1 MYHVLIVDDEPL
13 MRTYLAKSIPQFDE
27 QFDVCG
33 TAADGQEAIEYLKA
47 HIGKVDVIIT
57 DIKMPEVDGLT
68 LAGYVSARFPEIVLI
83 IISGFSDF
91 EYARKAIQ
99 YNVTDYLLKPLQ
111 DKSLIE
117 LLHNVAMRLT
127 SMGRKSSF
135 YPTSKLSGGHI
146 LRCEL
151 VRAILDGDSTQAYRA
166 YEELGNQKIAAMGPA
181 GCIVKCHTLY
191 AGHLQN
197 DGIRTVSSCFE
208 LNLFISDICASF
220 DYITLCS
227 KSGDTYIMID
237 GNSPADLERKASS
250 LYRVLKEQAKR
261 PRQFDFHCGQ
271 AVSDIMLL
279 PQSMRSLD
287 ELQFLSFLSKDNMLL
302 PSVRRNSEVIKGVKG
317 TVIQILQDI
326 SSGRP
331 EELKVHVNAFCKSCI
346 CQDKACYWR
355 AGEYL
360 ILQAE
365 MAGYAEASEI
375 QRAYQTLSN
384 IYTNQAAELRT
395 SESYITY
402 IKILNQT
409 LLQLIPGES
418 HSAVQEMP
426 VIRRAKEFILEHYR
440 ENISLQDVAEFC
452 GVSVS
457 YLSNLFH
464 KQLGISYSK
473 YLLKLRMDEAS
484 KLLSIYPDMKIYDV
498 AERTGFITAKHFIAV
513 FKKNFGVSP
522 SNFQKS
528 IK

>member
-151 VRAILDGDSTQAYRA
+151 VRAILDGDSTQVYRA

-191 AGHLQN
+191 AGHLQK
-197 DGIRTVSSCFE
+197 I
-208 LNLFISDICASF
+208 
-220 DYITLCS
+220 
-227 KSGDTYIMID
+227 
-237 GNSPADLERKASS
+237 
-250 LYRVLKEQAKR
+250 
-261 PRQFDFHCGQ
+261 
-271 AVSDIMLL
+271 
-279 PQSMRSLD
+279 
-287 ELQFLSFLSKDNMLL
+287 
-302 PSVRRNSEVIKGVKG
+302 
-317 TVIQILQDI
+317 
-326 SSGRP
+326 GRA
-331 EELKVHVNAFCKSCI
+331 HV
-346 CQDKACYWR
+346 
-355 AGEYL
+355 
-360 ILQAE
+360 
-365 MAGYAEASEI
+365 
-375 QRAYQTLSN
+375 
-384 IYTNQAAELRT
+384 
-395 SESYITY
+395 
-402 IKILNQT
+402 
-409 LLQLIPGES
+409 
-418 HSAVQEMP
+418 
-426 VIRRAKEFILEHYR
+426 
-440 ENISLQDVAEFC
+440 
-452 GVSVS
+452 
-457 YLSNLFH
+457 
-464 KQLGISYSK
+464 
-473 YLLKLRMDEAS
+473 
-484 KLLSIYPDMKIYDV
+484 
-498 AERTGFITAKHFIAV
+498 
-513 FKKNFGVSP
+513 
-522 SNFQKS
+522 
-528 IK
+528 

>member
-1 MYHVLIVDDEPL
+1 
-13 MRTYLAKSIPQFDE
+13 
-27 QFDVCG
+27 
-33 TAADGQEAIEYLKA
+33 
-47 HIGKVDVIIT
+47 VDVIIT

-151 VRAILDGDSTQAYRA
+151 VRAILDGDSTQVYRA

-191 AGHLQN
+191 AGHLQD

-208 LNLFISDICASF
+208 LNLFISDVCASF
-220 DYITLCS
+220 DYVTLCS

-237 GNSPADLERKASS
+237 GNSPTDLERKASS

-317 TVIQILQDI
+317 AVIQILQDI

-331 EELKVHVNAFCKSCI
+331 EELKVHVNAFCKSYI

-375 QRAYQTLSN
+375 QRDIKLCPT
-384 IYTNQAAELRT
+384 YTQ
-395 SESYITY
+395 
-402 IKILNQT
+402 
-409 LLQLIPGES
+409 
-418 HSAVQEMP
+418 
-426 VIRRAKEFILEHYR
+426 IRR
-440 ENISLQDVAEFC
+440 
-452 GVSVS
+452 
-457 YLSNLFH
+457 LSCVHLNH
-464 KQLGISYSK
+464 I
-473 YLLKLRMDEAS
+473 
-484 KLLSIYPDMKIYDV
+484 
-498 AERTGFITAKHFIAV
+498 
-513 FKKNFGVSP
+513 
-522 SNFQKS
+522 
-528 IK
+528 

>member
-1 MYHVLIVDDEPL
+1 
-13 MRTYLAKSIPQFDE
+13 
-27 QFDVCG
+27 
-33 TAADGQEAIEYLKA
+33 
-47 HIGKVDVIIT
+47 
-57 DIKMPEVDGLT
+57 
-68 LAGYVSARFPEIVLI
+68 
-83 IISGFSDF
+83 
-91 EYARKAIQ
+91 
-99 YNVTDYLLKPLQ
+99 
-111 DKSLIE
+111 
-117 LLHNVAMRLT
+117 
-127 SMGRKSSF
+127 
-135 YPTSKLSGGHI
+135 
-146 LRCEL
+146 
-151 VRAILDGDSTQAYRA
+151 
-166 YEELGNQKIAAMGPA
+166 
-181 GCIVKCHTLY
+181 
-191 AGHLQN
+191 
-197 DGIRTVSSCFE
+197 
-208 LNLFISDICASF
+208 
-220 DYITLCS
+220 
-227 KSGDTYIMID
+227 
-237 GNSPADLERKASS
+237 
-250 LYRVLKEQAKR
+250 
-261 PRQFDFHCGQ
+261 
-271 AVSDIMLL
+271 
-279 PQSMRSLD
+279 
-287 ELQFLSFLSKDNMLL
+287 MLL

-317 TVIQILQDI
+317 AVIQILQDI

-331 EELKVHVNAFCKSCI
+331 EELKVHVNAFCKSYI

-522 SNFQKS
+522 SSFQKS